1 MVLAYPQRRIAD
13 SSWVPAAQSA
23 LKPGDSTRR
32 TSGDMPAGITWPAP
46 KGIVLTNLDWI
57 ADIALRHGLH
67 ALTIPAGSIVLERI
81 SATGGRCF
89 CYPDGSWLIG
99 LSRPRLQRCG
109 RRGVEGIVAHELLHA
124 WLWSQHLYGGH
135 GSVFEWHA
143 AARGIPRWCSAYRE
157 VRQLGPQQLTL
168 FDTWPPAPEHGY

>member
-1 MVLAYPQRRIAD
+1 MVFAYPQRRIAD

-23 LKPGDSTRR
+23 LKPGDPTRR
-32 TSGDMPAGITWPAP
+32 TSSEMPAGITWPAP

-124 WLWSQHLYGGH
+124 WLWSQHLYRGH

-168 FDTWPPAPEHGY
+168 FDTWPAAPEHGY